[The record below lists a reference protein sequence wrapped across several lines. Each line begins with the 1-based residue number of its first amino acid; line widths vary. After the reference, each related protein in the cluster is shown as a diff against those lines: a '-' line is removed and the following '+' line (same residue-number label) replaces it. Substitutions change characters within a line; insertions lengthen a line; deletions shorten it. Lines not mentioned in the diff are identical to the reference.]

1 MTQKREGR
9 NDATMCLKLQGGR
22 KYVHVGLDKFT
33 ESPFT
38 VIGGVLISL
47 FWPNKSPQNL
57 VA

>member
-1 MTQKREGR
+1 MRQKREGR
-9 NDATMCLKLQGGR
+9 NGETVCLKLQEGR
-22 KYVHVGLDKFT
+22 KYVHVGLDKVT
-33 ESPFT
+33 ESPFK

>member
-9 NDATMCLKLQGGR
+9 NEETVCLNLQEGR
-22 KYVHVGLDKFT
+22 KYVHVGPDKIT
-33 ESPFT
+33 ESPFK

-47 FWPNKSPQNL
+47 FWPNQSAENL